1 MSQKWSLGIA
11 FAGSPSADGDSLE
24 CMLVTTR
31 AAAPDPHEEPSEK
44 DAIAASASP
53 STLPI
58 SDTHPSGVAIS
69 KHATDFGLA
78 IDPFESGPDPLI
90 GVDLGGVRVERRIA
104 EGGMGRVYEAQQVQ
118 PARTVAVKVMRTPAL
133 GAAAVQRFR
142 REAQALARLRHPAI
156 AQIITAGCHRC
167 GIVDV
172 PYYVMEFIPS
182 AQPLVEA
189 CNRRAL
195 RLRERLEVMLTVC
208 EAIGHGHAEGVVHRD
223 IKPGNILVDANGR
236 PKIIDFGIARMDGI
250 GGPGDAPQTETG
262 QFIGTRPYMAPE
274 QFEEHRSAID
284 ARTDVYAIGV
294 VMYELLAG
302 RLPYAVAGKSL
313 VETALIVK
321 EIKPDRL
328 VIAGLCQADHGLASG
343 AEAIAAKCLE
353 KNPAD
358 RYPSAAEVAADLRRL
373 LMGESIVAA
382 SATIGGGSGR
392 ERDASW
398 HRSLAVV
405 AAAAAVLCVACVG
418 VVWSVRSQQE
428 SPQVLENRF
437 EQVAKAAS
445 ASSAAPPIT
454 ARFATVSSGRTSPL
468 AWVDLSFDTDVFGLS
483 ADDFVLMRNGTRVSV
498 SGLEVTG
505 GARIWRIGGL
515 ATLTAEAGDYVL
527 AFVGTGESPKD
538 ASGTVVRVSA
548 EVTWRS
554 PPYREI
560 RFSLMEDDWDRHV
573 VSLEAAERFTERHA
587 GATTFLRPTVAGRE
601 GVIMLRFDLPFTIQ
615 DATLTAPVA
624 VWTTG
629 DPFPYDPGARA
640 ILEASPDGERWTTLV
655 DLKAGAGGFNSES
668 HDIGRIVA
676 SSTRIW
682 VRARLTAGR
691 EWPGDGLIF
700 AQFLRTDPAEKE
712 TVFLLTATGPHPPVI
727 PDADP

>member
-1 MSQKWSLGIA
+1 M
-11 FAGSPSADGDSLE
+11 PV
-24 CMLVTTR
+24 MTR
-31 AAAPDPHEEPSEK
+31 AAASDPNEEPSEK
-44 DAIAASASP
+44 DAAAGLASP
-53 STLPI
+53 STMPI
-58 SDTHPSGVAIS
+58 SDTHASGVAIS

-78 IDPFESGPDPLI
+78 IDPVESGPDPLI
-90 GVDLGGVRVERRIA
+90 GVDLGGVRIERRIA

-133 GAAAVQRFR
+133 GTAAMQRFR

-172 PYYVMEFIPS
+172 PYYVMEFIPG

-195 RLRERLEVMLTVC
+195 RIRERLEVMWTVC

-223 IKPGNILVDANGR
+223 IKPCNILVDADGR
-236 PKIIDFGIARMDGI
+236 PKIIDFGIARMDGF
-250 GGPGDAPQTETG
+250 GSPGDAPQTETG

-294 VMYELLAG
+294 VMYELLTG

-321 EIKPDRL
+321 EAKPDRL
-328 VIAGLCQADHGLASG
+328 AIAGLCQADHGLASG
-343 AEAIAAKCLE
+343 AEVIAARCLQ

-373 LMGESIVAA
+373 LMGEPLVAA
-382 SATIGGGSGR
+382 SAPIDEGGGR
-392 ERDASW
+392 EQAASW
-398 HRSLAVV
+398 HRSLAVA
-405 AAAAAVLCVACVG
+405 AAAAAVLFVACLG
-418 VVWSVRSQQE
+418 VVWSARSQQ
-428 SPQVLENRF
+428 SP
-437 EQVAKAAS
+437 AS
-445 ASSAAPPIT
+445 ASSAAAAVT
-454 ARFATVSSGRTSPL
+454 AKFATVSSGRTSPL
-468 AWVDLSFDTDVFGLS
+468 AWVDLSFDKDVFGLS
-483 ADDFVLMRNGTRVSV
+483 TDDFMLTRNGTPVSV
-498 SGLEVTG
+498 SDLEVTG
-505 GARIWRIGGL
+505 GPRNWRIGGL
-515 ATLTAEAGDYVL
+515 ATLTTEAGDYVL
-527 AFVGTGESPKD
+527 AVVGTGESPTD
-538 ASGTVVRVSA
+538 ASGAIVPVFA
-548 EVTWRS
+548 QATWRS

-560 RFSLMEDDWDRHV
+560 RFSLLEDDWDRHV
-573 VSLEAAERFTERHA
+573 VSLEAAERFTEQHA
-587 GATTFLRPTVAGRE
+587 GAMTFLRPTVAGRE
-601 GVIMLRFDLPFTIQ
+601 GVILLRFDLPFTIQ
-615 DATLTAPVA
+615 DATLTAPLA

-640 ILEASPDGERWTTLV
+640 VLEVSPDGERWTTLV
-655 DLKAGAGGFNSES
+655 DLKAGAGGFNSEA
-668 HDIGRIVA
+668 HDIGSIVA
-676 SSTRIW
+676 SSTLIW
-682 VRARLTAGR
+682 VRVRLTAGR

-700 AQFLRTDPAEKE
+700 SQFLRTDPAEKE